1 MTENRINS
9 SAKSKQSS
17 KDAQLSRFKDAAREA
32 GADMTKEE
40 FARVIGGLA
49 KPKLPATDEKPE
61 KDQAGGE

>member
-1 MTENRINS
+1 MPEAETPQI
-9 SAKSKQSS
+9 K
-17 KDAQLSRFKDAAREA
+17 RFKKAASDG